1 MLVLHSS
8 LDFSSAAIL
17 ILDLLSAAAAAAHG
31 QKHSSLDQIQCS
43 SKLSIGRILFTLAAM
58 MRIMLAFQTD
68 KASML
73 DEAIEYIKMLKLQLQ
88 VCFWIQ
94 IFSFGFLYLQG
105 CMGLLPCE

>member
-1 MLVLHSS
+1 
-8 LDFSSAAIL
+8 
-17 ILDLLSAAAAAAHG
+17 LLSAAAAAHG
-31 QKHSSLDQIQCS
+31 QKHLDQIQCS

-58 MRIMLAFQTD
+58 MRIVLAFQTD

-88 VCFWIQ
+88 VRLWIQ

-105 CMGLLPCE
+105 CMVLLPCE

>member
-1 MLVLHSS
+1 MLILHSS

-17 ILDLLSAAAAAAHG
+17 ILDLSSAAAAAHG
-31 QKHSSLDQIQCS
+31 QMHSTLEKIQCS

-58 MRIMLAFQTD
+58 MRIVLAFQTD

-88 VCFWIQ
+88 VCFWIL

-105 CMGLLPCE
+105 CMVLLPCE

>member
-1 MLVLHSS
+1 VLVLHSS

-17 ILDLLSAAAAAAHG
+17 ILDLLSAAAAAHG

-43 SKLSIGRILFTLAAM
+43 IKLSIGRILFTLATM
-58 MRIMLAFQTD
+58 MRIVLAFQTD

-105 CMGLLPCE
+105 CMALLPCE